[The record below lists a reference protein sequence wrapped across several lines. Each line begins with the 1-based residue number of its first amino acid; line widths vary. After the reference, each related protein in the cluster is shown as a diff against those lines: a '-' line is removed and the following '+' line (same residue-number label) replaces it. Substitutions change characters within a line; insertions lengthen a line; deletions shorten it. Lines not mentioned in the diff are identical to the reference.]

1 MKRGKLTKNELE
13 ILETALI
20 EYGSVITFDQ
30 LCRLFDKNREYNR
43 KRISKLTQQGWLK
56 RIKKGVFV
64 LADLSSRGTLSI
76 SYNAVVN
83 AMVEEAY
90 ISFEAALQHHGMYD
104 QLLTNINAVSLQR
117 FKSITIDGIT
127 YKFIKTQQ
135 RYFYGWETHNIDG
148 QSVKIASVEKAL
160 IDLIQFH
167 RNRYFTDLVLEKLFA
182 FQISISQQRLS
193 DIGLK
198 ANLTTRRI
206 LGFLMDFAGMDSNR
220 LLTSIAKRKSVSA
233 ISNSENNIYNHKWSL
248 FYDHYFEKYFN
259 TPAA

>member
-1 MKRGKLTKNELE
+1 MKRVKATENELE

-20 EYGSVITFDQ
+20 EYGAVITFDQ
-30 LCRLFDKNREYNR
+30 LSSLFNKNREYTR

-104 QLLTNINAVSLQR
+104 QLLTNINAISLQR
-117 FKSITIDGIT
+117 FKSISIDGIAF
-127 YKFIKTQQ
+127 KFITTKQQ
-135 RYFYGWETHNIDG
+135 YFYGWEMHNIDG
-148 QSVKIASVEKAL
+148 QSVKIARVEKAL

-167 RNRYFTDLVLEKLFA
+167 RSRYSTDLVLEKLFG
-182 FQISISQQRLS
+182 FQNDISQQRLVEF
-193 DIGLK
+193 GLK

-206 LGFLMDFAGMDSNR
+206 LGFLMDFADLDTSE
-220 LLTSIAKRKSVSA
+220 LLASVAKGRSVSS

-248 FYDHYFEKYFN
+248 FYDQYFEKYFN
-259 TPAA
+259 SSAA